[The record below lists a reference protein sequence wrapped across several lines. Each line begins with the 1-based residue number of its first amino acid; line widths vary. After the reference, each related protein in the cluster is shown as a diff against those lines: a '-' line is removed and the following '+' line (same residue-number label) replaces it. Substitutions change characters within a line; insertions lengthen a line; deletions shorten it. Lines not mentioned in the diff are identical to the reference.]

1 MRIRLTAFPAAA
13 LVSVLCLPACGGGGG
28 SPTTPPA
35 ATPTPTPTPSA
46 AATITITAAGI
57 DSKQVQI
64 PVGGRVAF
72 VNNDSVPH
80 EMASDPHPVHTD
92 CPPLNEVGTLAP
104 GRTGVSGP
112 LNTARTCGFHD
123 HGQPGNAAL
132 RGTVVIK

>member
-1 MRIRLTAFPAAA
+1 MRIRPTGFPAAL
-13 LVSVLCLPACGGGGG
+13 LVSILGLPACGGGGG

-35 ATPTPTPTPSA
+35 PTPTPAPSA
-46 AATITITAAGI
+46 AATITITAAGV
-57 DSKQVQI
+57 DLKQVVI

-92 CPPLNEVGTLAP
+92 CPPLNEVGALGP

-132 RGTVVIK
+132 QGTVVIR

>member
-1 MRIRLTAFPAAA
+1 MGLRFRDPLLAAA
-13 LVSVLCLPACGGGGG
+13 LLAGLPACGGGG
-28 SPTTPPA
+28 SAPTTPP
-35 ATPTPTPTPSA
+35 TTTLPPSA
-46 AATITITAAGI
+46 SATITITATGVAP
-57 DSKQVQI
+57 KQVEI

-92 CPPLNEVGTLAP
+92 CPPLNEVGALAP
-104 GRTGVSGP
+104 GRTGVSGA

-132 RGTVVIK
+132 QGAVVVR